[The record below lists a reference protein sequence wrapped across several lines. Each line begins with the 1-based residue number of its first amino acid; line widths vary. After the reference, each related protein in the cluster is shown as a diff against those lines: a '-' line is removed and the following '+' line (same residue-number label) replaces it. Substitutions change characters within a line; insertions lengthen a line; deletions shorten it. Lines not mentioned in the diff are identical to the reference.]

1 MKKILAILLASMML
15 LSLLPAAVAESAEGP
30 VVITAM
36 WENSRPQNAY
46 TDEIHDYILKTLNID
61 LQLICVSENFTQQLA
76 LTIASGDIPT

>member
-15 LSLLPAAVAESAEGP
+15 LSLLPAAVAERAEGP

-46 TDEIHDYILKTLNID
+46 TDET
-61 LQLICVSENFTQQLA
+61 SR
-76 LTIASGDIPT
+76 P